1 MATKT
6 VKQVKDK
13 TFTVEYGK
21 DKYTARALP
30 ASTVALLG
38 FRVQPKLVGLSIV
51 TGGIAIDKF
60 NQGENIKSYY
70 EVLEKVFAPDDWEWL
85 MNEILFNETYP
96 IKVNDIYMN
105 KEELEEHFAGDFCRL
120 YTVLIKLAY
129 LNLGEFK
136 DLLGSLTGAAKNI
149 ANYLTDI
156 INKHLQSAEAYLK
169 KSATLQK

>member
-1 MATKT
+1 MAKST
-6 VKQVKDK
+6 QVKDK

-38 FRVQPKLVGLSIV
+38 FRLQPKLVGLSVV
-51 TGGIAIDKF
+51 TGGIAVDKF

-70 EVLEKVFAPDDWEWL
+70 DVLERVFAPDDWEWL

-96 IKVNDIYMN
+96 IQVNGVYCN
-105 KEELEEHFAGDFCRL
+105 KEEIEEHFAGDFCRL
-120 YTVLIKLAY
+120 YTVLLRLAY

-136 DLLGSLTGAAKNI
+136 DLLGNLTGLAKNI
-149 ANYLTDI
+149 ANYLTAITD
-156 INKHLQSAEAYLK
+156 KHLKGLEQSFK
-169 KSATLQK
+169 KYEKSLQ